1 MNAAFFYGCA
11 SHPATGNPLM
21 HSSSHQMRNETL
33 AGVELLI
40 CFCGYNKGCSCEECW
55 FTVAFSLL
63 CAEILLSRAWELQ
76 AETLLCLSCET
87 SIFSSRDQNANKQQ
101 LIETRA
107 WSLYSIR
114 PSQKKQTKHY
124 KVIVIFVYVCWIG
137 LICGSVI
144 KVQKWWDTFTCM
156 QIEVL
161 HKVVLLL
168 SDVKLKVAHN
178 HDT

>member
-1 MNAAFFYGCA
+1 MTFQYMGDIQLMNAAFFYGCA

-144 KVQKWWDTFTCM
+144 KVQKWCDTR
-156 QIEVL
+156 
-161 HKVVLLL
+161 
-168 SDVKLKVAHN
+168 
-178 HDT
+178 